1 MLVELRAEN
10 YAVIDHA
17 IASFGPGLN
26 LLTGETGAGKS
37 ILVDAL
43 ALLLGGKGSG
53 ELVRHGAEKAALS
66 CVFESTPG
74 AEAILEANGID
85 AEGAEIILRREI
97 LSTGKGRVFVNNQP
111 ATVQVLKQL
120 APELA
125 LVHAQTESL
134 SSFDEAQQR
143 LLLDRFAGISLDAV
157 AEAHAHWHA
166 VAGKLN
172 DLLHGEQDRLRMV
185 DLWTYQN
192 KEIEQANLQPGEDE
206 ALETEKRVLANAE
219 KLYAAAMSA
228 FDQLYEGSAS
238 AEAALRDALRN
249 VEELARYDQRF
260 AEPTQQLASARATIS
275 DIAASLRDYAEGINA
290 SPERLAEIEDRL
302 ALIDR
307 LKRKYGK
314 TVAEVI
320 EFGQDVATKLAE
332 VEDRDEILKTLRAD
346 LEKAA
351 AAYRKAA
358 SALTAERKA
367 AASKLAKRAEA
378 QINSLAMKV
387 KFEVAV
393 TSANDADSATGTGAK
408 APGSIVEGG
417 QGFSTAK
424 KLSTEGGQ
432 GFSPDK
438 QAGKSAR
445 PLGPEKTAGASHEV
459 SGHDFSRADAA
470 ANKEGAGRGG
480 FQPTHLSPVGSSSEN
495 AHWSPAGW
503 DSVEYRIATNP
514 GEPLKPL
521 VEIASGGELSRVLL
535 ALKVAVEEGSHSK
548 SNSTKSKKKTTPR
561 TLVFDE
567 IDIGIGGR
575 AAEAVGQKLK
585 ALGRTQQVL
594 CVTHLPQIA
603 AFADQHL
610 AVEKHEKDGRT
621 QTRIRVLDDRA
632 RTHEVARMLSG
643 AKVTDTSLQHAAQMI
658 AGSR

>member
-53 ELVRHGAEKAALS
+53 ELVRHGADKAALS

-74 AEAILEANGID
+74 AESILEANGID
-85 AEGAEIILRREI
+85 AEGADIILRREI

-134 SSFDEAQQR
+134 SSFDQAQQR

-157 AEAHAHWHA
+157 AEAYARWHA
-166 VAGKLN
+166 AAAKLN

-185 DLWTYQN
+185 DLWTYQS
-192 KEIEQANLQPGEDE
+192 KEIESAHLQPGEDE

-238 AEAALRDALRN
+238 AEAALRDAIRN
-249 VEELARYDQRF
+249 VEELARYDARF
-260 AEPTQQLASARATIS
+260 SEPAQQLASARATMS
-275 DIAASLRDYAEGINA
+275 DIAASLRDYAESINA
-290 SPERLAEIEDRL
+290 SPERLSEIEDRL

-320 EFGQDVATKLAE
+320 AFGEDAARKLSE

-346 LEKAA
+346 LDKAA

-358 SALTAERKA
+358 AALTAERQA
-367 AASKLAKRAEA
+367 AAAKLAKLAEA

-393 TSANDADSATGTGAK
+393 TSADGVHSATGTGAK
-408 APGSIVEGG
+408 GTGVKG
-417 QGFSTAK
+417 T
-424 KLSTEGGQ
+424 
-432 GFSPDK
+432 GFSPYVDSV
-438 QAGKSAR
+438 KS
-445 PLGPEKTAGASHEV
+445 
-459 SGHDFSRADAA
+459 
-470 ANKEGAGRGG
+470 EGALA
-480 FQPTHLSPVGSSSEN
+480 TEGSASEN
-495 AHWSPAGW
+495 PHWSSAGW

-535 ALKVAVEEGSHSK
+535 TLKVAVEEGSSSK
-548 SNSTKSKKKTTPR
+548 TKKKTTPR

-585 ALGRTQQVL
+585 ALGRAQQVL

-610 AVEKHEKDGRT
+610 AVEKREKDGRT

-658 AGSR
+658 AASR